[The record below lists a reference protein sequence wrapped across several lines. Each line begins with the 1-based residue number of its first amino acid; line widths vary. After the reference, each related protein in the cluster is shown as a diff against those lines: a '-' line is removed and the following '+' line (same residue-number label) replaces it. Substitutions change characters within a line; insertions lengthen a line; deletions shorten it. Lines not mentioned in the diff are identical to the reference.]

1 MINQGEVLTLENNKE
16 YVKIGSIVL
25 DGINYVYLMNST
37 DYSDFMF
44 CKYDQV
50 DGLYEVEDPDLL
62 KKLIKE
68 FNKQLSSVIEGES
81 NN

>member
-16 YVKIGSIVL
+16 YVTIGSIVL